1 MSIINKVVA
10 KIVGSHNDRLI
21 KKLSKVAED
30 INALEP
36 ELQALSDEALSTK
49 TQELKQK
56 FENKVPTDNTMYIS

>member
-21 KKLSKVAED
+21 KKLSKVAKD

-36 ELQALSDEALSTK
+36 ELQA
-49 TQELKQK
+49 
-56 FENKVPTDNTMYIS
+56 N